1 MLEKFDNSAHAYKS
15 TPLSTTQSKL
25 LFATLISS
33 AENEPGGL
41 SVYTQDVHF
50 EGNTPTMANILWVE
64 VHKNRVIC
72 SS

>member
-1 MLEKFDNSAHAYKS
+1 VEKFDNSAHAYRS
-15 TPLSTTQSKL
+15 TPLSTTQLKH

-50 EGNTPTMANILWVE
+50 EGNTPKMANIPWVE